1 VEEKAQAAKET
12 QKKMTESGDQTA
24 AITLA
29 ADENSAGVRIDLF
42 LSGQNDDLTRSR
54 VQKLIEKKLV
64 IVNGEVCD
72 NKNYR
77 IKAGDQVL
85 ISLAA
90 PEELAARPEDIELDI
105 VYEDKDLL
113 VINKKRGMVVH
124 PAPGHQ
130 DGTMVNAL
138 LGHCKDLSGI
148 GGVIRP
154 GIVHR
159 LDKDT
164 SGLLIV
170 AKNDYAHNSLAE
182 QLKARTL
189 KRVYF
194 ALVCGR
200 VNPQR
205 GRIEAP
211 VGRHLKHRKKMAVI
225 AGGRDAVT
233 RYRVIKHFKRYSLL
247 KLKLETGR
255 THQIRVHMAHIG
267 FPVVG
272 DPLYGPGSHGDL
284 PGDLAT
290 PQALH
295 ARALSFEHP
304 RTGVKMNFSAPLPDG
319 FRKLLH
325 WLHRHDE

>member
-1 VEEKAQAAKET
+1 
-12 QKKMTESGDQTA
+12 MTERSDQTA
-24 AITLA
+24 AIKLT
-29 ADENSAGVRIDLF
+29 ADESSSGMRLDLF
-42 LSGQNDDLTRSR
+42 LSGKSNDLTRSR
-54 VQKLIEKKLV
+54 VQKLVEKKLV
-64 IVNGEVCD
+64 TVNGEVCD
-72 NKNYR
+72 DKNYR
-77 IKAGDQVL
+77 MKAADQVL
-85 ISLAA
+85 INVAA

-170 AKNDYAHNSLAE
+170 AKNDYAHNSLTE

-194 ALVCGR
+194 ALVCGQ
-200 VNPQR
+200 VKPQR
-205 GRIEAP
+205 GKVEAP

-233 RYRVIKHFKRYSLL
+233 RYRVVKHYKRYSLL

-284 PGDLAT
+284 PGELAS

-295 ARALSFEHP
+295 AMALSFEHP
-304 RTGVKMNFSAPLPDG
+304 RTGAKMNFSAPLPEV

-325 WLHRHDE
+325 WLHRHEEI

>member
-1 VEEKAQAAKET
+1 
-12 QKKMTESGDQTA
+12 MTESGDQTA
-24 AITLA
+24 AIKLT
-29 ADENSAGVRIDLF
+29 ADESSSGMRIDLY
-42 LSGQNDDLTRSR
+42 LSGKSNDLTRSR
-54 VQKLIEKKLV
+54 VQKLVENKLV
-64 IVNGEVCD
+64 MVNGEVCND
-72 NKNYR
+72 KNYR
-77 IKAGDQVL
+77 MKASDQVL
-85 ISLAA
+85 IKVAA
-90 PEELAARPEDIELDI
+90 PEELAAQPEDIALDI

-200 VNPQR
+200 VKPLR

-211 VGRHLKHRKKMAVI
+211 VGRHLKHRKKMTVI

-233 RYRVIKHFKRYSLL
+233 RYRVVKYYKRYSLL

-284 PGDLAT
+284 PAELAS

-295 ARALSFEHP
+295 ARELSFEHP
-304 RTGVKMNFSAPLPDG
+304 RTGAKMSFSAPLPEV

-325 WLHRHDE
+325 WLHRHDES

>member
-1 VEEKAQAAKET
+1 
-12 QKKMTESGDQTA
+12 MTETGDQTG
-24 AITLA
+24 AIILTA
-29 ADENSAGVRIDLF
+29 EESSAGMRIDLF
-42 LSGQNDDLTRSR
+42 LSGQSDDLTRNR
-54 VQKLIEKKLV
+54 VQKLVENSLV
-64 IVNGEVCD
+64 MVNAEICD
-72 NKNYR
+72 DKNYR
-77 IKAGDQVL
+77 IKAGDQVI

-90 PEELAARPEDIELDI
+90 PEEAAARPEDIALDI
-105 VYEDKDLL
+105 IYEDKDLL

-124 PAPGHQ
+124 PAPGHP
-130 DGTMVNAL
+130 DGTLVNAL

-148 GGVIRP
+148 GGVVRP

-200 VNPQR
+200 VVPQR

-211 VGRHLKHRKKMAVI
+211 VGRHLKHRKKMAII

-247 KLKLETGR
+247 KIKLETGR
-255 THQIRVHMAHIG
+255 THQIRVHMTHIG

-272 DPLYGPGSHGDL
+272 DPLYGPGNHGEL
-284 PGDLAT
+284 PNDLAS

-295 ARALSFEHP
+295 ARALSFDHP
-304 RTGVKMNFSAPLPDG
+304 RTGVKMNFSAPLPDV

-325 WLHRHDE
+325 WLHQHENK

>member
-1 VEEKAQAAKET
+1 
-12 QKKMTESGDQTA
+12 MTDSENQGTT
-24 AITLA
+24 ITLT
-29 ADENSAGVRIDLF
+29 ADESSAGMRIDLF
-42 LSGQNDDLTRSR
+42 LSGQSDQLTRSQ
-54 VQKLIEKKLV
+54 VQKLVEKNLV
-64 IVNGEVCD
+64 TVNSEACAD
-72 NKNYR
+72 KNYR
-77 IKAGDQVL
+77 IRAGDQIV
-85 ISLAA
+85 ISQAA
-90 PEELAARPEDIELDI
+90 PEKLAARPEEIELDI
-105 VYEDKDLL
+105 IFEDQDLL

-138 LGHCKDLSGI
+138 LGHCTDLSGI

-170 AKNDYAHNSLAE
+170 AKNDFAHNALAG
-182 QLKARTL
+182 QLQARTL

-200 VNPQR
+200 VVPQR

-233 RYRVIKHFKRYSLL
+233 RYRVVKHYKRYSLL

-255 THQIRVHMAHIG
+255 THQIRVHLAHIG

-284 PGDLAT
+284 PGDLAS

-304 RTGVKMNFSAPLPDG
+304 RTGVKMTFSAPLPDA

-325 WLHRHDE
+325 WLHLHDEI

>member
-1 VEEKAQAAKET
+1 
-12 QKKMTESGDQTA
+12 MTERSDQTA
-24 AITLA
+24 AIKLT
-29 ADENSAGVRIDLF
+29 ADESSSGMRIDLF
-42 LSGQNDDLTRSR
+42 LSGKSNDLTRSR
-54 VQKLIEKKLV
+54 VQKLVEKKLV
-64 IVNGEVCD
+64 TVNGEVCD
-72 NKNYR
+72 DKNYR
-77 IKAGDQVL
+77 MKAADQVL
-85 ISLAA
+85 INVAA

-194 ALVCGR
+194 ALVCGQ
-200 VNPQR
+200 VKPQR
-205 GRIEAP
+205 GRVEAP

-233 RYRVIKHFKRYSLL
+233 RYRVVKHYKRYSLL

-284 PGDLAT
+284 PGELAS

-304 RTGVKMNFSAPLPDG
+304 RTGAKMNFSAPLPEV

-325 WLHRHDE
+325 WLHRHDEI

>member
-1 VEEKAQAAKET
+1 
-12 QKKMTESGDQTA
+12 MTETGDNSKAISLTA
-24 AITLA
+24 
-29 ADENSAGVRIDLF
+29 DSSSAGMRIDLF
-42 LSGQNDDLTRSR
+42 LSGKSDVLTRSR
-54 VQKLIEKKLV
+54 VQKLVEKKLV
-64 IVNGEVCD
+64 MVNSEICD
-72 NKNYR
+72 DKNYR
-77 IKAGDQVL
+77 IKAGDQVV
-85 ISLAA
+85 ISLAV
-90 PEELAARPEDIELDI
+90 PEELAALPEEIELDI
-105 VYEDKDLL
+105 IYEDKDLL

-130 DGTMVNAL
+130 DGTLVNAL
-138 LGHCKDLSGI
+138 LGHCTDLSGI

-170 AKNDYAHNSLAE
+170 AKNDCAHNALSE

-200 VNPQR
+200 VVPHR

-225 AGGRDAVT
+225 AGGRDAAT
-233 RYRVIKHFKRYSLL
+233 RYRVIKHYKHYSLL

-284 PGDLAT
+284 PGDLAS

-295 ARALSFEHP
+295 AKALSFEHP
-304 RTGVKMNFSAPLPDG
+304 RTGMKMTFSAPLPNV

-325 WLHRHDE
+325 WLHRHDEI